1 MGSSESEVADGIS
14 TILGLSR
21 NTVPTKSGPKR

>member
-1 MGSSESEVADGIS
+1 MSSEVKPQMGIG
-14 TILGLSR
+14 TDVGLSR